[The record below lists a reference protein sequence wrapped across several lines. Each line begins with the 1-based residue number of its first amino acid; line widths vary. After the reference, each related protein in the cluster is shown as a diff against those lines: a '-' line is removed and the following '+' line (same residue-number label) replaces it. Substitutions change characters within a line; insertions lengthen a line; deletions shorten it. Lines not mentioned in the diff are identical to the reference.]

1 MDADLQNLSLL
12 EDKIKNT
19 IVEIKRLRAN
29 ENANSNSQNNFSKND
44 LKMRIQK
51 IIDLIEND
59 ELYIGGK

>member
-1 MDADLQNLSLL
+1 MDIDLPNLSLL

-19 IVEIKRLRAN
+19 IVELKRLRAN

>member
-1 MDADLQNLSLL
+1 MDADLANLSLL

>member
-1 MDADLQNLSLL
+1 MDTDLPNLSLL

-19 IVEIKRLRAN
+19 IVEVKRLRAN
-29 ENANSNSQNNFSKND
+29 ENANSNSQSNFSKND

>member
-1 MDADLQNLSLL
+1 MDTDLPNLSLL

-29 ENANSNSQNNFSKND
+29 ENANSNSQSNFSKND

>member
-1 MDADLQNLSLL
+1 MDTDLPNLSLL

>member
-1 MDADLQNLSLL
+1 MDTDLPNLSLL

-29 ENANSNSQNNFSKND
+29 DNANSNSQNNFSKND

>member
-1 MDADLQNLSLL
+1 MDTDLPNLSLL

-59 ELYIGGK
+59 ELYVGGK

>member
-1 MDADLQNLSLL
+1 MDIDLPNLSLL

-19 IVEIKRLRAN
+19 IVELKRLRAN

-59 ELYIGGK
+59 ELYIGDK

>member
-1 MDADLQNLSLL
+1 MDADLPNLSLL
-12 EDKIKNT
+12 EEKIKNT

>member
-1 MDADLQNLSLL
+1 MDTDLPNLSLL

-44 LKMRIQK
+44 LKIRIQK

-59 ELYIGGK
+59 ELYVGGK